1 MGLVLWDKI
10 YVQLSGTMTACRNG
24 SLHRTL
30 CFLSAVWM
38 CFWRCHCD
46 YDLSRNTASWICLN
60 GDIPAMETNTW
71 HEWKSFHRFI
81 IKPNTENSANSFSEA
96 SPLHTN
102 SQTEMSQRVYSLI
115 WKKSLSVTFTST
127 DWQVCCKHIKGKHT
141 VVFFWSSNTD
151 GKCDIF
157 SDTWAWFIL

>member
-1 MGLVLWDKI
+1 MHLCIFSVFTSLLAECKLLFLLKFKRHWTEID
-10 YVQLSGTMTACRNG
+10 TAHVEMMLTG

-38 CFWRCHCD
+38 CVWRCHCD
-46 YDLSRNTASWICLN
+46 YDLSGNTASWICLN
-60 GDIPAMETNTW
+60 GDIPAMTNTW

-102 SQTEMSQRVYSLI
+102 RQTEMSQRVYSLI
-115 WKKSLSVTFTST
+115 WKKSLSVTFIYRLTS
-127 DWQVCCKHIKGKHT
+127 
-141 VVFFWSSNTD
+141 
-151 GKCDIF
+151 
-157 SDTWAWFIL
+157 LL